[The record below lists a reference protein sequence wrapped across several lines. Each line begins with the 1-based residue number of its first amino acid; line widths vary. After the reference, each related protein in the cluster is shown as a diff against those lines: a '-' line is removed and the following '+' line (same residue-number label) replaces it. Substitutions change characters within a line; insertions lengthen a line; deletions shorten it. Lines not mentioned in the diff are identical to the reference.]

1 MSNVACDVYCAGA
14 QATDRI
20 PGVAIYLLRI
30 CLPRDVENSGQASLL
45 VEKLVELVRSSMNH
59 HGRSLGMCMQL
70 ELDVSEPVG
79 HVK

>member
-20 PGVAIYLLRI
+20 PGVAIYLSRI
-30 CLPRDVENSGQASLL
+30 CLSRDVENSGEASLL
-45 VEKLVELVRSSMNH
+45 VEKLVELVRSSI

-79 HVK
+79 HIR